1 MNNIKNENYLM
12 HYGVKGMKWGVRK
25 EAARNEAVRNY
36 QGAKQNILDIPGR
49 VHNVLDYGW
58 SKGHGKNVQRRL
70 KQVRADKTRMRR
82 MSSRQKQSLRN
93 AEKYW
98 NNRAAGKGIYGS
110 GHRNLF
116 VRSFDADRSLSPG
129 YRNARAML
137 AIFGDNP
144 AQGATTAI
152 TSRVGEEAVH
162 RIFGHF

>member
-1 MNNIKNENYLM
+1 MKYNDYLM

-25 EAARNEAVRNY
+25 EAVRNY
-36 QGAKQNILDIPGR
+36 QGAKQNILDIPER
-49 VHNVLDYGW
+49 VNNVLDYGW
-58 SKGHGKNVQRRL
+58 SKGHGKNVQKRL

-82 MSSRQKQSLRN
+82 MNSKQKQSLRN

-116 VRSFDADRSLSPG
+116 IRSFDADRSLSPG

-137 AIFGDNP
+137 TMFGGNP
-144 AQGATTAI
+144 AQDAAAAV